1 MMDLGP
7 FSPRLLSLGLSFLG
21 QQAAVFAEGL
31 LPLVA
36 SREGCSLGLTW
47 AAFGPKSGSATVS
60 WAREGSQAQVLP
72 PVTEGSPLSIQLF
85 RSGSVSVPT
94 NDETDQL

>member
-1 MMDLGP
+1 M
-7 FSPRLLSLGLSFLG
+7 
-21 QQAAVFAEGL
+21 FAEGL

-85 RSGSVSVPT
+85 CSGSLYLQMMKLTSYDKLMLRNPPPHFGSGGSISA
-94 NDETDQL
+94 